1 MIMHPKKLVSL
12 LIIFISSI
20 NFSAQSNAL
29 AQTVRG
35 TVIDQ
40 VSTTPIVG
48 ATVIVKDSNPI
59 IGCITDEN
67 GAFRLLKVPVGKIT
81 ILATFT
87 GYKATVLADL
97 NLISGKEL
105 VLNINLEEDISVMAA
120 VEIVAETDKKEAINS
135 MSSVSTRTFSVEETQ
150 KFAAAI
156 NDPSRMA
163 TSFAGVVAT
172 DDGNNNISIRGNSPY
187 GLLWRMEGI
196 DIPNPNHFS
205 NQASSGGGVSILS
218 SQLLANSDFMTGAFT
233 AEYGNALS
241 GVFDLKLRKGNTE
254 KREYTFQAGFLG
266 IDAAVEGPF
275 SKNYGGSYLINYRY
289 STLSVISKLGVPL
302 GDAVT
307 NFQDISFNFY
317 LPTQKAGNFS
327 LFGFGGKSDQ
337 VVNAKRDST
346 NWTEEYLSYDQNF
359 YVNTGAIGVKH
370 VYIFNEKHYIQTTLL
385 GSGNMQGYTVN
396 RLEEAYHPH
405 LVYNEEFTQ
414 SKLTLSSVWNW
425 KLNSRNSI
433 RTGVYLNRISFDLFQ
448 KMYSEDL
455 ERMQTQLDATDHSH
469 TVQGFSQWKSRITEK
484 LTFIGGVH
492 SLYMKENNRFSIEP
506 RAAIKYQYNPK
517 NNISIGYG
525 LHSQI
530 QPVGVYHALVE
541 RADGTTYKPNENLDF
556 NKAHHLVLGYDH
568 TINKHLHAKVETYY
582 QQLFHIAVQD
592 DKASSISTL
601 NMQDN
606 YLTYALVNQGSGK
619 NYGVELTVEKFT
631 SNNMYFL
638 LSASLFES
646 KYKALDGQWRDTRY
660 NIGKAITFSAGKEWK
675 VSSAEKNRVFGFNIR
690 AIYTGGQ
697 RRTPINL
704 EESIAS
710 GQEVYNENLAWSLQ
724 TKDYFRTDIR
734 FSLKRNKVH
743 STNTLSL
750 DLQNAT
756 NNKNIGGY
764 YYDKNTASIK
774 EWFMV
779 PLIPVLSY
787 RVEF

>member
-1 MIMHPKKLVSL
+1 MIMNPKKLFL
-12 LIIFISSI
+12 LIAILVISIAS
-20 NFSAQSNAL
+20 FSQNAAL
-29 AQTVRG
+29 VQTVKG
-35 TVIDQ
+35 TVVDQ
-40 VSTTPIVG
+40 VSTVPIIG
-48 ATVIVKDSNPI
+48 ATVIIKDSDPI
-59 IGCITDEN
+59 IGAITDEN
-67 GAFRLLKVPVGKIT
+67 GAFKLPKVPVGKIT
-81 ILATFT
+81 VVATFT
-87 GYKATVLADL
+87 GYKPTVLSDL

-163 TSFAGVVAT
+163 TSFAGVIAT

-275 SKNYGGSYLINYRY
+275 SKNYNGSYLINYRY

-307 NFQDISFNFY
+307 NFQDVSFNFY
-317 LPTQKAGNFS
+317 LPTQKAGTFS
-327 LFGFGGKSDQ
+327 LFGFGGKSGQ

-346 NWTEEYLSYDQNF
+346 SWSEEYLSYDQNF
-359 YVNTGAIGVKH
+359 YVNTGAIGAKH
-370 VYIFNEKHYIQTTLL
+370 LYIFNEKHYIQTTLL
-385 GSGNMQGYTVN
+385 GSGNMQGYKVN
-396 RLEEAYHPH
+396 RLEEDYIPH
-405 LVYNEEFTQ
+405 LVYNEEFTN
-414 SKLTLSSVWNW
+414 SKVTLNSVWNW
-425 KLNSRNSI
+425 KLNSRNSF

-448 KMYSEDL
+448 KIHDDDL
-455 ERMQTQLDATDHSH
+455 GRMKTQLDTQDHSH
-469 TVQGFSQWKSRITEK
+469 TVQAFSQWKSRVSEK

-492 SLYMKENNRFSIEP
+492 MLYMKENNRISVEP
-506 RAAIKYQYNPK
+506 RAALKYQYNPK
-517 NNISIGYG
+517 NNFSLGYG

-530 QPVGVYHALVE
+530 QPIGVYHALVE
-541 RADGTTYKPNENLDF
+541 KPDGSSYKPNENLDF

-568 TINKHLHAKVETYY
+568 NIIKHLHAKIETYY
-582 QQLFHIAVQD
+582 QRLYNVAVQD
-592 DKASSISTL
+592 DATSSISTL

-606 YLTYALVNQGSGK
+606 YLTYALVNQGEGK
-619 NYGVELTVEKFT
+619 NYGAELTVEKFT

-638 LSASLFES
+638 LSASVFES
-646 KYKALDGQWRDTRY
+646 KYKALDGEWRDTRY
-660 NIGKAITFSAGKEWK
+660 NLGKAMTFSAGKEWK
-675 VSSAEKNRVFGFNIR
+675 VGNVEKNRVFGLNIR

-704 EESIAS
+704 DESIAS
-710 GQEVYNENLAWSLQ
+710 GEEVYNESQAWSLQ

-734 FSLKRNKVH
+734 FSLKRNKLH

-764 YYDKNTASIK
+764 YYDKNTATIK

-787 RVEF
+787 RIEF